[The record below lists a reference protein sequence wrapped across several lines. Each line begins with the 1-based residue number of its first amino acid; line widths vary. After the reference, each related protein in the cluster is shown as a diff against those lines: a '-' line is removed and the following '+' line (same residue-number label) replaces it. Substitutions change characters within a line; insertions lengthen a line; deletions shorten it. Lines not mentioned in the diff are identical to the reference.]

1 MLNIRVHV
9 SQAGDFSPVRKIAI
23 LAEQFGVKTAWHG
36 PGDVS
41 PVGHM
46 ANVTL
51 DSVSPNFRIQGYTPC
66 SEQTQAIS
74 QGCPEMRDGYLWVS
88 ENPAG
93 ASRSMRKKLPRR
105 PTLRAR

>member
-1 MLNIRVHV
+1 MGELFNSPHEWQPLITEQLIDYIRVHV
-9 SQAGDFSPVRKIAI
+9 SEAGGFSPARKIAI

-51 DSVSPNFRIQGYTPC
+51 DLVSYNFGDSGIHAVQRKNAGNI
-66 SEQTQAIS
+66 
-74 QGCPEMRDGYLWVS
+74 LW
-88 ENPAG
+88 
-93 ASRSMRKKLPRR
+93 LPRDAGR
-105 PTLRAR
+105 VFVW